1 MSEMQCLLG
10 GYFLLVDDY
19 DNVIQGKGGL
29 LIILQPIMQTF
40 PYCDEPAAMMHI
52 VLPQIESKC
61 IQKGSLMKR

>member
-29 LIILQPIMQTF
+29 LIILQSVMATS
-40 PYCDEPAAMMHI
+40 PYCDEPAAMMHSPVI
-52 VLPQIESKC
+52 
-61 IQKGSLMKR
+61 GSL